1 MLRCVVFFHP
11 RLQPAEEQSW
21 RQSPQSQ
28 PCGRKITG
36 SRGGLDRGILDALEG
51 VREGS
56 REGGKREKIREG
68 ERKKALTT
76 QGQILKRA
84 ALWFRLRP

>member
-1 MLRCVVFFHP
+1 M
-11 RLQPAEEQSW
+11 
-21 RQSPQSQ
+21 
-28 PCGRKITG
+28 
-36 SRGGLDRGILDALEG
+36 EG